1 VEDHDGFFVI
11 EGARNLELALD
22 LRWPLISVLMI
33 DSRAERTGDLV
44 AAAEK
49 QGVAVYVA
57 PKDLLYSIA
66 GFRVHRGVLALARR
80 RPLGNPAAL
89 AAAAAAALVVEGVN
103 DHENL
108 GALFRNAAALG
119 GDAVLLDPTT
129 CDPFYR
135 RSVRVSL
142 GNVMRLPVARL
153 DPWPAS
159 LRLLRAAGMTVV
171 GLSPF
176 GDRRLDEVG
185 PQGPVAIM
193 VGSEGRGLTPGA
205 LAAAD
210 IVARI
215 PMRAGVNSLNVA
227 TAAAIALYRLCP
239 RP

>member
-1 VEDHDGFFVI
+1 VI
-11 EGARNLELALD
+11 EGARNLEVALEVH
-22 LRWPLISVLMI
+22 WPLVSVLMI
-33 DSRAERTGDLV
+33 DSRAERADDLV
-44 AAAEK
+44 DAAEE
-49 QGVAVYVA
+49 QGVPVYVA
-57 PKDLLYSIA
+57 PKELVFSIA

-80 RPLGNPAAL
+80 RQLPNPARV
-89 AAAAAAALVVEGVN
+89 AAAASSALVVEGVN

-119 GDAVLLDPTT
+119 ADAVLLDPTA

-142 GNVMRLPVARL
+142 GHVMRLPVARL

-159 LRLLRAAGMTVV
+159 LGLLRAGGATVV
-171 GLSPF
+171 ALSPL
-176 GDRRLDEVG
+176 GDRVLYDVNIEGRFAV
-185 PQGPVAIM
+185 M
-193 VGSEGRGLTPGA
+193 VGSEGRGLSAAA

-215 PMRAGVNSLNVA
+215 PMRTGVDSLNVA

-239 RP
+239 RL